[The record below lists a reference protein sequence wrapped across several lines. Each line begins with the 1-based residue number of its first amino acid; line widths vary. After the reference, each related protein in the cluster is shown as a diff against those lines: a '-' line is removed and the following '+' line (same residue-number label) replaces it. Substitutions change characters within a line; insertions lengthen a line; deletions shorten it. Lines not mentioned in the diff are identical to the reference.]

1 MSRWRSPRI
10 IVWALLLA
18 SGAGWGAE
26 TPGGSAL
33 TLQQAVTAALRDSPE
48 LAAFE
53 PRLRA
58 QSARAAWSALRPA
71 PEVSLGIENAVGTG
85 DTSGFSAAETT
96 LALSQVIELGGKR
109 DARIAVGAAEGE
121 WLTTEFVVR
130 ELDVLTEVTRRFI
143 AVAAQQEQLKL
154 AQTGQSL
161 AEKLVTA
168 VEHRVAAARSPHA
181 ELDRA
186 RIALDRARL
195 IVARAEAQLDAA
207 RHTLAATWGADR
219 ESLNGRPIGPV
230 RADLYALP
238 SAGTFDD
245 LAARLKSN
253 PDYLRFA
260 TELQLR
266 DAELRLAR
274 AQARPDPVMSLGVR
288 RLEAS
293 NDQALVASVSVP
305 LFARRRSSHLVAE
318 AEANRDLVGAEVWA
332 ARVRART
339 VLYELFRGLQSE
351 IRTAETLRKEL
362 LPRAEEAL
370 RETQYAYERGRYSFV
385 ELVDAQREFL
395 DLQAALIEAS
405 AQAHLRRADIER
417 LTREPITDDAP

>member
-1 MSRWRSPRI
+1 MSHWRSFENI
-10 IVWALLLA
+10 AWALLLA
-18 SGAGWGAE
+18 SGAAWSAE
-26 TPGGSAL
+26 PPEVSTL
-33 TLQQAVTAALRDSPE
+33 TLQQAVTAALRGSPE
-48 LAAFE
+48 LAVFE

-58 QSARAAWSALRPA
+58 QAARAAWSSLRPA
-71 PEVSLGIENAVGTG
+71 PEVSLDVENALGTG
-85 DTSGFSAAETT
+85 ETSGFSAAETT

-109 DARIAVGAAEGE
+109 AARIAVGAAEGD
-121 WLTTEFVVR
+121 WLTNEFMVR
-130 ELDVLTEVTRRFI
+130 ELDVLAEVTRRFI

-186 RIALDRARL
+186 QIALDRARL
-195 IVARAEAQLDAA
+195 VVARAEATLDAA
-207 RHTLAATWGADR
+207 RRTLSATWGADR
-219 ESLNGRPIGPV
+219 DSLDGRPIGPV

-245 LAARLKSN
+245 LVARLKSN

-274 AQARPDPVMSLGVR
+274 AQARPDPVVSLGVR
-288 RLEAS
+288 RLEAG
-293 NDQALVASVSVP
+293 NDEALVASVSVP
-305 LFARRRSSHLVAE
+305 LFARRRGSHLVTE
-318 AEANRDLVGAEVWA
+318 AAANRDRVGAEVWA
-332 ARVRART
+332 AEVRART

-351 IRTAETLRKEL
+351 IRSAEALRNDL
-362 LPRAEEAL
+362 LPRAAEAL

-417 LTREPITDDAP
+417 LTREPVTDDAP